1 MKTFK
6 NALTI
11 KGKRFLRNTK
21 NQFDRKSSD
30 ISLVHAGFQIA
41 MLGVALEAN
50 PAFAQLARAST
61 FANTV
66 STTLMS
72 VGIAT
77 GSSASLWTGYKMM
90 FKGSSFGDVSHLLG
104 GGLLAGGATAIGGYL
119 MAP

>member
-1 MKTFK
+1 
-6 NALTI
+6 
-11 KGKRFLRNTK
+11 
-21 NQFDRKSSD
+21 
-30 ISLVHAGFQIA
+30 

-90 FKGSSFGDVSHLLG
+90 FKGASFGDVSHLLG